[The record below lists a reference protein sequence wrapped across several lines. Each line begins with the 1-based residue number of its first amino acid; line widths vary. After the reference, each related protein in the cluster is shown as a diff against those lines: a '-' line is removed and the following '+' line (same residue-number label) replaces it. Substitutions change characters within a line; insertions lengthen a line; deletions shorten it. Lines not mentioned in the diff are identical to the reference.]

1 MVANLRHH
9 AAVDLLLNRADEV
22 IELLLWRDARFESVM
37 RNKTDS
43 ADCSEIKGSTLAQ
56 GH

>member
-1 MVANLRHH
+1 M
-9 AAVDLLLNRADEV
+9 LLSIFCSIAPDEV

-43 ADCSEIKGSTLAQ
+43 AD
-56 GH
+56 